1 MSVGWIIA
9 IICLSLIA
17 IMFLLLLIIFLI
29 VFYVP
34 PRTKRWLN
42 GYHTP
47 PGKIYNEYREEM
59 VNCIKEIRKMPHE
72 TYSIKTFDGLTLC
85 GRYFEQEKGAPIE
98 LMFHGYRGNADG
110 DLGMGIKRSFK
121 MGHNA
126 FVVDN
131 RASGHSQ
138 GNVITFGAKE
148 SKDCLEWIKFLI
160 KTFGEDV
167 KIILTGISMG
177 ASTVLI
183 AAGNKLPENVV
194 GVIADCGYTSAED
207 IIKKVVKKIGLP
219 ERFFYSIIKFSAKLF
234 AGVNLNEA
242 DAFSSLKNCE
252 IPIVFFHGGTD
263 QFVPCYMSEQ
273 NYNHAATTKKRILI
287 VEGAGHGL
295 SYIVNPTE
303 YEFVLTEFKKD
314 CGLI

>member
-1 MSVGWIIA
+1 MSTFWIVFA
-9 IICLSLIA
+9 IV
-17 IMFLLLLIIFLI
+17 MGLLALAVVILLTLFLI

-34 PRTKRWLN
+34 PRTKRWLK

-47 PGKIYNEYREEM
+47 PGKLYDEYREEM
-59 VNCIKEIRKMPHE
+59 VNCIKEIRNMPCE
-72 TYSIKTFDGLTLC
+72 KYSIKTFDGLTLC

-98 LMFHGYRGNADG
+98 LMFHGYRGNAEG

-126 FVVDN
+126 FVVDL
-131 RASGHSQ
+131 RAAGYSQ

-148 SKDCLEWIKFLI
+148 SKDCLEWINFLI
-160 KTFGEDV
+160 KTFGADV

-183 AAGNKLPENVV
+183 AAGNKLPSNVV
-194 GVIADCGYTSAED
+194 GIIADCGYTSAED
-207 IIKKVVKKIGLP
+207 IIKKVVKKMGLP
-219 ERFFYSIIKFSAKLF
+219 ERVFYPVIKFSAKLF
-234 AGVNLNEA
+234 AGVNLDEA
-242 DAFSSLKNCE
+242 NAFNAVSKCE
-252 IPIVFFHGGTD
+252 LPIAFFHGGTD

-273 NYNHAATTKKRILI
+273 NFNHCASNKKRILI

-295 SYIVNPTE
+295 CYIINPTE
-303 YEFVLTEFKKD
+303 YEYTLTEFRKD